1 LDKIS
6 VWVRLLVIPFH
17 LYTLEYFKSIGNYI
31 GDLLDADMTFE
42 ETKQRKVER
51 IFVNLNISEGLGE
64 EVDLSWGSYTY
75 NQRLVYENIPFR
87 CRRCH
92 QYGHLIK
99 SCKLRVRIKGAVYN
113 LGNGR
118 PQNST
123 LVAPTSNGL

>member
-17 LYTLEYFKSIGNYI
+17 LYTLEYFKSIGKYI

-51 IFVNLNISEGLGE
+51 IFVNLNIREGLGE

-75 NQRLVYENIPFR
+75 NQRPVYENIPFR

-99 SCKLRVRIKGAVYN
+99 SCKL
-113 LGNGR
+113 
-118 PQNST
+118 
-123 LVAPTSNGL
+123 